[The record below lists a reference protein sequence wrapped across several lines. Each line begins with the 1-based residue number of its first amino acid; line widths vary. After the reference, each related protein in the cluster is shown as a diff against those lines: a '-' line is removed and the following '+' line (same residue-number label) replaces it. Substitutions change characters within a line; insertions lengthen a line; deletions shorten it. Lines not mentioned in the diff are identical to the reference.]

1 MVSLPMSRVSIMNG
15 PPGPE
20 TMVDGVS
27 YLYFGGTSYLGLAN
41 HPDIIEAGC
50 RAMRDYGV
58 HSATTRAGYGTNP
71 PVQDVERR
79 AAEFFGTEDAFYFS
93 SGYIANHIMV
103 GALARNADVIVI
115 DESAHYSAREAARLA
130 GLPLATFRSRVP
142 EDLARVTRGQR
153 RVLVL
158 ADAVAPATGQ
168 LAPVVEYMHVLER
181 QERAILLLDDAHGF
195 GVLGESGRGLLDE
208 LGLWRRVNQLDEA
221 GGVSLVVCGT
231 LAKALGGFGGIIP
244 GTRAFVTQA
253 RQGSHYFDGASAP
266 PSAVAGATA
275 KALEIVTRDRSLR
288 DRLRA
293 NTGRVRRGLESLGLE
308 VRAGA
313 AAQFGLSIG
322 SAKNMRRIHET
333 LKSGGIL
340 LPFMEAYSGI
350 SPDGILRLGVF
361 ANHTE
366 AQLDRLISELGRI
379 M

>member
-1 MVSLPMSRVSIMNG
+1 MHFPQALRSGMVSLPMSRVSIMNG

-158 ADAVAPATGQ
+158 ADRATCASRRIHARARAAGASD
-168 LAPVVEYMHVLER
+168 LAP
-181 QERAILLLDDAHGF
+181 
-195 GVLGESGRGLLDE
+195 GRCP
-208 LGLWRRVNQLDEA
+208 RV
-221 GGVSLVVCGT
+221 
-231 LAKALGGFGGIIP
+231 
-244 GTRAFVTQA
+244 
-253 RQGSHYFDGASAP
+253 
-266 PSAVAGATA
+266 
-275 KALEIVTRDRSLR
+275 RS
-288 DRLRA
+288 
-293 NTGRVRRGLESLGLE
+293 TGRVR
-308 VRAGA
+308 
-313 AAQFGLSIG
+313 
-322 SAKNMRRIHET
+322 
-333 LKSGGIL
+333 
-340 LPFMEAYSGI
+340 PW
-350 SPDGILRLGVF
+350 F
-361 ANHTE
+361 A
-366 AQLDRLISELGRI
+366 R
-379 M
+379 